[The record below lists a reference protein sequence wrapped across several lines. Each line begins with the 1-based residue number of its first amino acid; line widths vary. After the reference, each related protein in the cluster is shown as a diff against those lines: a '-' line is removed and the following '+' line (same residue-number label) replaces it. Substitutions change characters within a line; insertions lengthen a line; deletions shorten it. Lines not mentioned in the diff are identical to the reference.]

1 MFYGTEKHF
10 PTIVLMYWVMDIAET
25 KMATILDFKMAVISF
40 FFLSFLASGKVWNL
54 ILASKYMFFGHAKH
68 FATII
73 YYIEVLSI
81 GNVKNVDGC

>member
-1 MFYGTEKHF
+1 M
-10 PTIVLMYWVMDIAET
+10 
-25 KMATILDFKMAVISF
+25 